1 MRAHDGHG
9 IAVAAPGRHV
19 VADLS
24 GSQLEAAISGGLS
37 LVRVSHDDRSAEV
50 TAMSQRVRTTQYP
63 GSADSVGLLSQDGDG
78 AVHITAE
85 HAVRATRLGVTKAD
99 RGRRA

>member
-1 MRAHDGHG
+1 
-9 IAVAAPGRHV
+9 
-19 VADLS
+19 
-24 GSQLEAAISGGLS
+24 
-37 LVRVSHDDRSAEV
+37 
-50 TAMSQRVRTTQYP
+50 MSQRVRTTQYP